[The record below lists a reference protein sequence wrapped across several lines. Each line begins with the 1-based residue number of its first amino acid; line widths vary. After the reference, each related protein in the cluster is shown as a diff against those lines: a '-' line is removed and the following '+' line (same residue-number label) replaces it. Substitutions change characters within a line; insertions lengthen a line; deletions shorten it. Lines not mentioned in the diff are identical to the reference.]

1 MFWKD
6 PSLSPVIK
14 TGFVMVLLMLLC
26 VWCKPVLA
34 QCDND
39 ITTTPA
45 MPPAGEL
52 CNPYSLT
59 LTVSGPG
66 VQNTDSFNWIVNVP
80 EVPMGTLASIGLTGT
95 AMGTSYKIAGE
106 PTVFGNF
113 TLQVTTQC
121 TAGNCFDCGAG
132 NDCTGCRDHITKN
145 IPIQITNGAVRD
157 PVDVVLVLDMS
168 GSMMQTVPGSS
179 SLSKWAVLKESV
191 QAFLE
196 AYRAWGECSDRI
208 GVTYFDDTR
217 HDFKTPRGMYVFN
230 HETTPMPLTGP
241 GSIQED
247 MSAKGPAGL
256 TCLGGGIV
264 EGYSFFDAMHP
275 KRNMIVFTDGMQNT
289 DPMVSEAPGTNMVIN
304 DYGMR
309 PDGTGFPAT
318 LPLDLKAP
326 AIKFRTY
333 TVGIGDNALNGLLGN
348 IAHAPTDNDF
358 DGESFP
364 INTTTN
370 LPANLDMSFS
380 QTFVENLAQFSPQL
394 LDIRRIQ
401 LVQEA
406 STIFVANPS
415 ADKIMLRIVAD
426 PAILAK
432 ARIQIEKDGK
442 DFSSLVRTTGSMYRT
457 FVMDTIRIRRYETTL
472 PGKWTVRITG
482 PSGLYQVT
490 GIVNDEKIDVTAS
503 LGRKAYA
510 PGDAVSLEAL
520 LQYKDQ
526 PLNGAHARVWVAR
539 PGQDVND
546 LFAQAGAVNPRDFPG
561 EKGNDPGQTKYE
573 ALLAFDK
580 AFAAALQPT
589 IDSVALTGAAGKY
602 TGSYSNTQASG
613 IYTFI
618 FRLQGNDP
626 QAGEYERFVLR
637 TTVIDFGEADRQKT
651 VIRTVNAN
659 AQTVLQFIPKN
670 KFGSLLG
677 PNRLTQVHIL
687 LGGKPLALTDKLDGS
702 YEATIPDSQL
712 DGDPKVTIT
721 IKDQPY
727 YEGPYSDLAGTGHK
741 KHLWW
746 IVGGGII
753 VLIVLIRLF
762 RRKR

>member
-1 MFWKD
+1 
-6 PSLSPVIK
+6 
-14 TGFVMVLLMLLC
+14 
-26 VWCKPVLA
+26 
-34 QCDND
+34 
-39 ITTTPA
+39 
-45 MPPAGEL
+45 
-52 CNPYSLT
+52 
-59 LTVSGPG
+59 
-66 VQNTDSFNWIVNVP
+66 
-80 EVPMGTLASIGLTGT
+80 MGTLASIGLTGT
-95 AMGTSYKIAGE
+95 AMGTSYKITGE
-106 PTVFGNF
+106 PTAFGNF

-132 NDCTGCRDHITKN
+132 NDCTGCRNHITKN
-145 IPIQITNGAVRD
+145 IPIQITNGAIRV

-168 GSMMQTVPGSS
+168 GSMMQIVPGSG

-208 GVTYFDDTR
+208 GVTYFDDAR
-217 HDFKTPRGMYVFN
+217 HDFKIPRSMYVFN
-230 HETTPMPLTGP
+230 HETTPMPLTGT
-241 GSIQED
+241 GSVQED
-247 MSAKGPAGL
+247 MNAKGPAGL
-256 TCLGGGIV
+256 TCLGGGIA

-401 LVQEA
+401 LVQAA

-426 PAILAK
+426 PSILAK

-442 DFSSLVRTTGSMYRT
+442 DFSPLVRTTGSMYRT

-490 GIVNDEKIDVTAS
+490 GIVNDEKIDVSAS
-503 LGRKAYA
+503 LGHTSYV
-510 PGDAVSLEAL
+510 PGDAVSLEAV

-580 AFAAALQPT
+580 AFTAALQPT
-589 IDSVALTGAAGKY
+589 IDSVSLAGAAGKY
-602 TGSYSNTQASG
+602 TGSYNNTQASG

-637 TTVIDFGEADRQKT
+637 TAVIDFGEADPKKT
-651 VIRTVNAN
+651 VVRTVKAN

-677 PNRLTQVHIL
+677 PNRLSQVHIL
-687 LGGKPLALTDKLDGS
+687 LDGKPLALTDKLDGS
-702 YEATIPDSQL
+702 YEAIIPDSQL
-712 DGDPKVTIT
+712 EDNPKVTIT
-721 IKDQPY
+721 IKDQSY
-727 YEGPYSDLAGTGHK
+727 YEGPYSGLEGSGHK

-746 IVGGGII
+746 IFGGGII
-753 VLIVLIRLF
+753 VLIVLIRII
-762 RRKR
+762 RRKRRQ